1 MMLGTGQGGRIV
13 KYVALAVVGGAF
25 GYLVA
30 RFLLPAVLERGVVF
44 LALPILLV
52 ATLLFTRVLRR
63 GRSGS

>member
-1 MMLGTGQGGRIV
+1 M

-52 ATLLFTRVLRR
+52 ATLLLARAVRR

>member
-1 MMLGTGQGGRIV
+1 M
-13 KYVALAVVGGAF
+13 KYVALAVVGGAL

-44 LALPILLV
+44 LVLPILMV
-52 ATLLFTRVLRR
+52 AMLLLARALRR